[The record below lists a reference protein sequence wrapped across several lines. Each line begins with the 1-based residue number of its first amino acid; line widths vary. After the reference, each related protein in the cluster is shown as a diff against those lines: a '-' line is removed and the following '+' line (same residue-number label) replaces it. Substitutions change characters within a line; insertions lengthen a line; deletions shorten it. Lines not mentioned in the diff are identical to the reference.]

1 MDKQLNLRDGVWEDG
16 TLNKI
21 LFTMDF
27 WQDSSS
33 RFGAMAKESEPQYSI
48 LADFLMD
55 DGGVRISSFLSGRLT
70 TQQKLHEL
78 RTTGKL
84 HEAYDFS
91 SNSWGVD
98 VIGNEVIIYF
108 LYDEDNEDFKQRYT
122 LEEFE
127 QAITDCIEFLR
138 KHIN

>member
-1 MDKQLNLRDGVWEDG
+1 MEKRLNLSDGVWENG

-27 WQDSSS
+27 WQDGSH
-33 RFGAMAKESEPQYSI
+33 RFGAMAKESEPQYSV

-55 DGGVRISSFLSGRLT
+55 DGGVCFESFLNGILISK
-70 TQQKLHEL
+70 QKFHEL

-84 HEAYDFS
+84 EDAYDFS

-127 QAITDCIEFLR
+127 QAITDRIAFLR
-138 KHIN
+138 KPA

>member
-1 MDKQLNLRDGVWEDG
+1 
-16 TLNKI
+16 
-21 LFTMDF
+21 MDF
-27 WQDSSS
+27 WQDGSH
-33 RFGAMAKESEPQYSI
+33 RFGAMAKESEPQYSV

-55 DGGVRISSFLSGRLT
+55 DGGCGNENLLIGLLISK
-70 TQQKLHEL
+70 QKLHEL

-84 HEAYDFS
+84 QEAYDFS

-98 VIGNEVIIYF
+98 LIDNGVVIYF

-127 QAITDCIEFLR
+127 QAITDRIAFLR
-138 KHIN
+138 KPA